1 METRLR
7 LKRKQSEEE
16 AAALQSQIL
25 TRSTAKK
32 ARASG
37 IATPLFQ
44 ETNNL
49 VDPVAIE
56 RSRQQSPPDKPQSTV
71 VPQARRR
78 ALSRA
83 RPSTRQQT
91 EPNNTSSKAKVARSP
106 ADEEAGP
113 SNEQQRQA
121 ETALKEEATQLQSLM
136 ERQRRGESDD
146 GHAREGAEDEVPDRL
161 DTEPCLC
168 KPRRP

>member
-7 LKRKQSEEE
+7 SKRKQSEEE
-16 AAALQSQIL
+16 AAALQSQIR

-44 ETNNL
+44 ETKNFI
-49 VDPVAIE
+49 DPVAIE
-56 RSRQQSPPDKPQSTV
+56 RSRQQSPPDRPQSTE
-71 VPQARRR
+71 VPQVRRR
-78 ALSRA
+78 ASSRA

-91 EPNNTSSKAKVARSP
+91 EPNNTSSKAKGARSP
-106 ADEEAGP
+106 ANEEAGP
-113 SNEQQRQA
+113 SNAQQRQA
-121 ETALKEEATQLQSLM
+121 ETAFKEEANQQQEVM

-146 GHAREGAEDEVPDRL
+146 AHARERAEDEVPDRL
-161 DTEPCLC
+161 DTEHYFC
-168 KPRRP
+168 KPSRP

>member
-7 LKRKQSEEE
+7 SKRKQSEGE

-44 ETNNL
+44 ETRDL

-56 RSRQQSPPDKPQSTV
+56 RSRQHSPSNRPQSTE

-78 ALSRA
+78 ASSRT
-83 RPSTRQQT
+83 RPPTRQQT
-91 EPNNTSSKAKVARSP
+91 EANNTSSKGKGARLP
-106 ADEEAGP
+106 ANEEAGP
-113 SNEQQRQA
+113 SNAQQRQA
-121 ETALKEEATQLQSLM
+121 ETALKEEATKQQEDM

-146 GHAREGAEDEVPDRL
+146 AHAREGAEDEVPDRL
-161 DTEPCLC
+161 DAEHCIC
-168 KPRRP
+168 KPPRP